1 MYIHRIILRD
11 VRNFDNL
18 DITLYDEL
26 QQKPLNSVL
35 LTGPNGSG
43 KTTLL
48 RVIATLWD
56 NFQWWLRFDIEN
68 LVTYYTSRYR
78 LHEISINMGS
88 MAIELRGFPQPI
100 SSDQNDAT
108 QEFPSAIWL
117 FIATDDNYM
126 AQLPLKESANTGF
139 IGLKGT
145 SENFKIE
152 SSLEKYWV
160 KNLITQLDSLQ
171 IGVSTIPQLPNML
184 FFDTADRTIL
194 EPPDQ
199 SRFEAQ
205 PESLY
210 KWFAGYSNRDR
221 TNPHIETTIKNIK
234 LRNPETFYS
243 ILKSVN
249 QFWSN
254 TKSINDLDENLRLLV
269 QVNKPKP
276 VFHYIEDLSSGEQQC
291 LIMMVMVSRWM
302 MPGGVVMIDEPDLH
316 LHISLQRQFISAIE
330 KIVHER
336 GGQLIIASHSPEM
349 WDKFYDSQKI
359 RLKLDVEEII
369 HE

>member
-126 AQLPLKESANTGF
+126 AQ
-139 IGLKGT
+139 
-145 SENFKIE
+145 
-152 SSLEKYWV
+152 
-160 KNLITQLDSLQ
+160 
-171 IGVSTIPQLPNML
+171 
-184 FFDTADRTIL
+184 
-194 EPPDQ
+194 
-199 SRFEAQ
+199 
-205 PESLY
+205 
-210 KWFAGYSNRDR
+210 
-221 TNPHIETTIKNIK
+221 
-234 LRNPETFYS
+234 
-243 ILKSVN
+243 
-249 QFWSN
+249 
-254 TKSINDLDENLRLLV
+254 
-269 QVNKPKP
+269 
-276 VFHYIEDLSSGEQQC
+276 
-291 LIMMVMVSRWM
+291 
-302 MPGGVVMIDEPDLH
+302 
-316 LHISLQRQFISAIE
+316 
-330 KIVHER
+330 
-336 GGQLIIASHSPEM
+336 
-349 WDKFYDSQKI
+349 
-359 RLKLDVEEII
+359 
-369 HE
+369 